1 MKKIVDATGLACPL
15 PVIETKK
22 ALREL
27 SEGELEVVVDNIVSL
42 QNLEKMAKQMGL
54 IHRLETV
61 HDFKHIIRITVGEG
75 ADTAVVPEEEPLRSA
90 ARKDTVVVLASDT
103 MGTGDDE
110 LGRVLMKSFVYALTE
125 LDRLPDKVLLYNS
138 GVKLSVKGSDSLVD
152 LQKLEKQGVEILN
165 CGTCLNFFTLTDQLA
180 VGTVTNMYEIVQS
193 QMDAGTVIRP

>member
-22 ALREL
+22 ALKEL
-27 SEGELEVVVDNIVSL
+27 PQGELEVIVDNVVSL

-54 IHRLETV
+54 IYNLETV
-61 HDFKHIIRITVGEG
+61 HDSKHIIRITVGEG
-75 ADTAVVPEEEPLRSA
+75 ADTAVVPDEEPILAA
-90 ARKDTVVVLASDT
+90 ARRGTVVVLASDT
-103 MGTGDDE
+103 MGSGDDE

-165 CGTCLNFFTLTDQLA
+165 CGTCLNFFNLA
-180 VGTVTNMYEIVQS
+180 NQVSVGSVTNMYEIVQS
-193 QMDAGTVIRP
+193 QMDAGTIIRP